1 MEKQMRSNLNS
12 NTNLNAA
19 TWNTKPNNVVL
30 NTKEEPTITT
40 RLVETEEKTDVW
52 TQEQQ
57 ALLEKALKEINKD
70 TPNRWERIAE
80 VVSNKTKVNY

>member
-1 MEKQMRSNLNS
+1 MRSNLNS

-70 TPNRWERIAE
+70 TPNRWERISE
-80 VVSNKTKVNY
+80 VVLNKTKVNY